1 MAAVRLCEP
10 SELYNLLN
18 QRRGG
23 VSRLAE
29 VNYLYLIDARE
40 SQDYH
45 TSHIITAKNVQMSSA
60 GTLLLPE
67 WVEVDSMQQV
77 VVYDSSSS
85 SVQDGGRA
93 ALCARVLE
101 KMSLNPVLIL
111 RGGFQRFSAMYTFLR
126 TEKILYTMTE
136 LENLKVYPVEVI
148 PGLLYMGDLSQG
160 RDGSVL
166 RDLKVRAV
174 VHISQSGAPE
184 SGFAHGT
191 HAMLNIPL
199 EDSVTSDLYSS
210 FEKICCFIESNLD
223 VGSRVLIVSRLGR
236 SRCSA
241 VAIAFLMHHF
251 KYTLDEAWK
260 SVLKCKPS
268 MRPNSGFLQQLFN
281 WELHIKGTN
290 LTDISQPYF

>member
-29 VNYLYLIDARE
+29 VNYLYLIGNSAPSTGCTGRCSRFD
-40 SQDYH
+40 
-45 TSHIITAKNVQMSSA
+45 SSP

-85 SVQDGGRA
+85 SVQDGA

>member
-45 TSHIITAKNVQMSSA
+45 TSHIITAKNSSA

-85 SVQDGGRA
+85 SVQDGGAPAGRQ
-93 ALCARVLE
+93 R
-101 KMSLNPVLIL
+101 MSLNPVLIL

-184 SGFAHGT
+184 SEHSHCSAH
-191 HAMLNIPL
+191 LLPL
-199 EDSVTSDLYSS
+199 SSLPDHLFLVHLHSVFS
-210 FEKICCFIESNLD
+210 ESNLD

-251 KYTLDEAWK
+251 KYTLDVSDAWK